1 MTTFSHRLA
10 ISTAAAS
17 LALGTAPAIA
27 DTVLPAPYVSRAL
40 DAVLLPIDA
49 DVRSVFELANNDTG
63 LLVLATQP
71 AGVAEAYGI
80 VPGDV
85 IHLIGGQQV
94 TRPMELDEIVYYWIL
109 EGVFDFDLGVYR
121 DGGYVEVVI
130 TISVDSY
137 WEVIDVTTVETWS
150 SLEVETSFS
159 YEEYTAEYSEEI
171 VESYEYTETTIEE
184 TVTSEEFTTEMSVEN
199 YEESGDEVTEEVS
212 EGEMDDGSEEEFSDE
227 SADEMVS
234 EDEAS
239 NEEESAE
246 EEFVE
251 EEADEEVAEEES
263 VDEEESY
270 DEPEEEGFDDGGDE
284 G

>member
-121 DGGYVEVVI
+121 DGGYVEVVS
-130 TISVDSY
+130 TISEESY
-137 WEVIDVTTVETWS
+137 WEVIEVTTVETWS
-150 SLEVETSFS
+150 SWEVETSFS

-184 TVTSEEFTTEMSVEN
+184 TVTSEEFTAEMS
-199 YEESGDEVTEEVS
+199 EETNEQSEDEVTEE
-212 EGEMDDGSEEEFSDE
+212 EMDDGSEEEFSVE